1 MAREGRGESECFF
14 ETLVSR
20 LQTRKRTVTPKPE
33 TTLSESRVEC
43 RVGAYAVAS
52 FLAREDARRLARDS
66 ERRSRA
72 SLRRSAS
79 SLW

>member
-20 LQTRKRTVTPKPE
+20 LQT
-33 TTLSESRVEC
+33 LSESRVER